1 MEVVRIVG
9 VVLGFIIGT
18 SFIYDLFYG
27 RIPNVFIVIGFLGW
41 FPYIILTKTSNEV
54 VWAFLSV
61 IIVGVVLLIVYVI
74 GGIGAGDVKLMC
86 LISGFLFP
94 IEGLKLILLI
104 FVIGAFWGVIKIM
117 FSLVMKLSGIKVSKG
132 RTVIKF
138 TGPILVGYLMM
149 LLSRGGI

>member
-41 FPYIILTKTSNEV
+41 FPYIILTKTDSEV

-61 IIVGVVLLIVYVI
+61 VIVGVILLSVYVI

-94 IEGLKLILLI
+94 MESLKLIFLI

>member
-41 FPYIILTKTSNEV
+41 FPYIILKKTGSEV

-61 IIVGVVLLIVYVI
+61 VIVGVILLSVYVI

-94 IEGLKLILLI
+94 MESLKLIFLI